1 MTKSL
6 FTSPSFEDLIDL
18 YGEPK
23 ILAVDDAPKTLQMV
37 GKSLRPHK
45 FQILFANNGQQA
57 LEKAELARPDL
68 ILLDIVLPDL
78 SGIEVCQKLKQNPKT
93 KDIPIIFLSAQ
104 DDIETILNGL
114 SSGAND
120 YLKKPFHPKELIAR
134 IKSHLQKKYF
144 SDGLISALKSIQDIL
159 HNISQSIFCINNEGI
174 VIPPISNFSKNIFNQ
189 DIEGK
194 NIFDFLFQE
203 KIEDLTDCIGKDKIH
218 WESHKN
224 KLVDKLLYHE
234 EGKDEKH
241 LKIKYNPIYDK
252 KDLIS
257 SIMFVIVDETKL
269 HKLSTEKSQ
278 YTLQQASN
286 MTKIPVL
293 TLKNWMNRYKVPKTE
308 KDEKGKITIN
318 ANEIEKIGLLFTLV
332 NKGGRIGKLSKLSI
346 PELKEMADKINVKV
360 EEAIIPKE
368 SDSEVPIETIV
379 NDLIN
384 KIKQDNISLF
394 SYQLS
399 KLSSFLGLR
408 DISVK
413 LIPQLLEKIQKGLD
427 TKEIPHETRPLL
439 YALMESFLNDCQGQF
454 KFENNSSSNDISSL
468 FFHLDEDN
476 VSSLTRKASLNLSY
490 QYGLKNIDFTGK
502 QFESSLLKTINVFRP
517 KIIIGFF
524 NGTQEEIKKSQYKDL
539 FFNINHSL
547 KNKNELYLFNTSIEK
562 NLNLPFIEGYQ
573 TIDSL
578 NNLDQIFSS
587 LMGK

>member
-1 MTKSL
+1 
-6 FTSPSFEDLIDL
+6 
-18 YGEPK
+18 
-23 ILAVDDAPKTLQMV
+23 
-37 GKSLRPHK
+37 
-45 FQILFANNGQQA
+45 
-57 LEKAELARPDL
+57 
-68 ILLDIVLPDL
+68 
-78 SGIEVCQKLKQNPKT
+78 
-93 KDIPIIFLSAQ
+93 
-104 DDIETILNGL
+104 
-114 SSGAND
+114 
-120 YLKKPFHPKELIAR
+120 
-134 IKSHLQKKYF
+134 
-144 SDGLISALKSIQDIL
+144 
-159 HNISQSIFCINNEGI
+159 
-174 VIPPISNFSKNIFNQ
+174 
-189 DIEGK
+189 
-194 NIFDFLFQE
+194 
-203 KIEDLTDCIGKDKIH
+203 
-218 WESHKN
+218 
-224 KLVDKLLYHE
+224 
-234 EGKDEKH
+234 
-241 LKIKYNPIYDK
+241 
-252 KDLIS
+252 
-257 SIMFVIVDETKL
+257 
-269 HKLSTEKSQ
+269 
-278 YTLQQASN
+278 
-286 MTKIPVL
+286 
-293 TLKNWMNRYKVPKTE
+293 
-308 KDEKGKITIN
+308 GKITIN